1 LTGASFEDQPI
12 RNAAAVSGVNNQ
24 PEQQKE
30 RDIMRV
36 GRLLNKAVVVIMA
49 ALISVCLQT
58 SDSRAHGHHKKQE
71 TKPAILL
78 VTFGTSIERAQK
90 SFANID
96 KRVKAAF
103 PNVEVRWAYT
113 SKIIRDKLARQG
125 EQIDSPEMA
134 LARLMDDGY
143 NRVAVQSLHMIPGA
157 EFHEINANARLFARM
172 AGGFDQLQ
180 VSMPLLINDEAL
192 GQALKIVKNQ
202 VVPKER
208 KAGEAVVLMGHGT
221 HHPSD
226 AIYSALMYK
235 AQKMDPNFFVGTV
248 EGHPTFEEIRDAL
261 VEKKVKK
268 VYLIPFMTVAGDHA
282 MNDMAGDEP
291 DSWKSQLAA
300 VGIQSVPVMK
310 GLGEV
315 DAIDDLWIERLKA
328 AMAHLK

>member
-1 LTGASFEDQPI
+1 
-12 RNAAAVSGVNNQ
+12 
-24 PEQQKE
+24 
-30 RDIMRV
+30 MRV
-36 GRLLNKAVVVIMA
+36 GALLRKTMLVAMA
-49 ALISVCLQT
+49 ALIGLWFQAA
-58 SDSRAHGHHKKQE
+58 DGQAGEHGKKKE
-71 TKPAILL
+71 AKPAILL
-78 VTFGTSIERAQK
+78 ITFGTSVERAK
-90 SFANID
+90 ASFANID
-96 KRVKAAF
+96 KQVKAAF
-103 PNVEVRWAYT
+103 PGVEVRWAYT
-113 SKIIRDKLARQG
+113 SKIIRNKLAKQG

-134 LARLMDDGY
+134 LARLMDEGY
-143 NRVAVQSLHMIPGA
+143 TRVAVQSLHMIPGA

-180 VSMPLLINDEAL
+180 VSLPLLISDDTMD
-192 GQALKIVKNQ
+192 QALKIVKNQ

-235 AQKMDPNFFVGTV
+235 AQKMDSNFFVGTV

-261 VEKKVKK
+261 VAKKIKK

-300 VGIQSVPVMK
+300 VGIESVPVMK

-315 DAIDDLWIERLKA
+315 DAIDDMWIEQLKV